1 MRITDT
7 IGAILK
13 SKGSHVWTVELDTTV
28 FEAIQLMAE
37 KNVGALIVT
46 RHGQIE
52 GVFTERDYT
61 RKIVL
66 HGRSSKDTLVSE
78 VVTTRV
84 IVTTPD
90 DSIESCMRLMSENR
104 IRHLPVL
111 DGDRLVGVVSI
122 GDLVNWVIRVQTVAI
137 DQLESYISGQ
147 YPG

>member
-1 MRITDT
+1 MRITDN

-13 SKGSHVWTVELDTTV
+13 SKGSQVWSVEAHTTV
-28 FEAIQLMAE
+28 YEAIQLMAE

-46 RHGQIE
+46 KAGQLE

-61 RKIVL
+61 RKMIL
-66 HGRSSKDTLVSE
+66 HGRTSRETQVSE
-78 VVTTRV
+78 VVTNRL
-84 IVTTPD
+84 IVTTPE

-111 DGDRLVGVVSI
+111 DGEELVGIVSI
-122 GDLVNWVIRVQTVAI
+122 GDLVNWIIRVQTVAI